1 MIMQSRETE
10 GKILST
16 IGREGEIL
24 IERTDRE
31 KDITHNRQ
39 TEGKILSTIGR
50 QKD

>member
-31 KDITHNRQ
+31 KDI
-39 TEGKILSTIGR
+39 GR
-50 QKD
+50 QRERY